1 MSKIKEIFTPD
12 ILKKLFPR
20 QRADD
25 FFEALFGDAADG
37 AYDIELHFLSDDLP
51 GKKIYFELHLLERPK
66 KCLACNLTYGLPEV
80 FSRHPVINI
89 NGLVKDIDELLDGL
103 GVTRGWFLGQTRQDS
118 NELHKIPLVIELE

>member
-12 ILKKLFPR
+12 VLKKLFPR

-37 AYDIELHFLSDDLP
+37 AYDIELQYLGDDLP
-51 GKKIYFELHLLERPK
+51 AKKIYFELHLLERPR

-80 FSRHPVINI
+80 FSRHPIINI
-89 NGLVKDIDELLDGL
+89 NGLVKDIDELLGDL
-103 GVTRGWFLGQTRQDS
+103 VVTKSWSLGQTRQDS
-118 NELHKIPLVIELE
+118 NELHIIPLVVELE